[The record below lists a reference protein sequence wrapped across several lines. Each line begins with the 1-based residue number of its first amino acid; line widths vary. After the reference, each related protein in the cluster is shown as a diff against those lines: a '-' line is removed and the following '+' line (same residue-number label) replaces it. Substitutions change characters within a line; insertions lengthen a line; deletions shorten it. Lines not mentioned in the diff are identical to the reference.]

1 MRNIA
6 RKNAKI
12 AALAHKLAID
22 NELADIP
29 EVEENS

>member
-1 MRNIA
+1 MKNIA

-12 AALAHKLAID
+12 AALALRLAVD
-22 NELADIP
+22 NELAEIP

>member
-1 MRNIA
+1 MKKIA

-12 AALAHKLAID
+12 AALAHRMAID
-22 NELADIP
+22 NELAEIS